1 MGHLR
6 RQSAQGSAGREGHS
20 TAPPL
25 SQRTPGL
32 GLGGPTCLLGR
43 PPGLDGA
50 WEPGAVSR
58 RASEKLGHQPAL
70 ARRPSPHPQMLWATV
85 AGWRQRTGK
94 RRSQRCWSK
103 PGPQV
108 HLWTQSLISGRE
120 RNGRWPLRVSGE
132 LRSPCTVTTQ
142 QGQRL
147 ARSELWALLGGKAS
161 ALSPGWCGHS
171 FRGARGHRPARVAL
185 HQRRNLPEPL
195 SPHLQSSSVL
205 PSAAV

>member
-103 PGPQV
+103 PWTSGPFVDSESDFRPGEKRKVAPACVRRAQK
-108 HLWTQSLISGRE
+108 
-120 RNGRWPLRVSGE
+120 PLH
-132 LRSPCTVTTQ
+132 
-142 QGQRL
+142 
-147 ARSELWALLGGKAS
+147 
-161 ALSPGWCGHS
+161 GHDPTGS
-171 FRGARGHRPARVAL
+171 KTCPI
-185 HQRRNLPEPL
+185 
-195 SPHLQSSSVL
+195 
-205 PSAAV
+205 